1 MALSGSVST
10 NKYTTSSHGTIGL
23 ILSWTA
29 TQSIVNNETTINWTL
44 KSNGTMSSGYY
55 VQAGPVTV
63 KIAGTTVLN
72 TTSRFSMHGSGGY
85 SKSGTIKV
93 AHNQD
98 GTKSVSMSVRAAI
111 YSTSVNCTGSKTFA
125 LDNITRFALIDSAP
139 DFDDEGNPT
148 ISYINPAGSDLVNNL
163 KIRLTWNGG
172 ADYTSWEALSP
183 DGGTYTFDLDSY
195 RTQLRTAATATNALP
210 VQYDLQSELGGDEYH
225 FYSNALMN
233 IINAEPTAGAVTYED
248 SNPTTSGITGDNS
261 IIVQSQSTLNIHT
274 ATATPKK
281 EATIASYSVNFNG
294 TDYTP
299 DGSGD
304 VFITKPAYSGTFT
317 ATVTVTDSRGNTA
330 QATLS
335 VPITPWAAPTAE
347 CTVARV
353 NGFETNTTLTVDGT
367 ISAVTGSS
375 MSITEEHSDDNGST
389 WTAAATVT
397 DNTPTTLSLLNTSEW
412 LVRVKVWDNFTVSTP
427 TVYVLSVGKGIPI
440 AFIDIGMNSLG
451 VNGFPDANNQ
461 LFIAGGL
468 KLKPNDTDAGVELP
482 HNFSTS
488 EKIVGYWLDGRPVY
502 EKTVVL
508 GSTVTVAAG
517 NTSAAGTWTTLES
530 GWTEAVTVLD
540 IKCYH
545 EDAAGCALWAHLSAN
560 WTNNEISVLN
570 VRSVALSVEAFTI
583 QYIKGTFN

>member
-23 ILSWTA
+23 VLSWTA
-29 TQSIVNNETTINWTL
+29 TQSIVDNTTRIYWTL

-55 VQAGPVTV
+55 VQAGPITV
-63 KIAGTTVLN
+63 KIAGTTLLN
-72 TTSRFSMHGSGGY
+72 VTSRFNLYGDGAY
-85 SKSGTIKV
+85 SKSGNITV
-93 AHNQD
+93 PHNQD
-98 GTKSVSMSVRAAI
+98 GTKSVAMSVRAAI
-111 YSTSVNCTGSKTFA
+111 YSTSVNCTGSKTFS

-172 ADYTSWEALSP
+172 ADYTSWAALSP

-225 FYSNALMN
+225 NYKDAVMEVVNAN
-233 IINAEPTAGAVTYED
+233 PTAGAVTYED

-281 EATIASYSVNFNG
+281 EATIASYSINFNG

-304 VFITKPAYSGTFT
+304 VFIVKPAYSGTFT

-335 VPITPWAAPTAE
+335 IPITPWATPTAE
-347 CTVARV
+347 CTLERV

-375 MSITEEHSDDNGST
+375 MSITEEHSDDNGGT
-389 WTAAATVT
+389 WSAAATVT
-397 DNTPTTLSLLNTSEW
+397 DNTPTTIALLNTKEW
-412 LVRVKVWDNFTVSTP
+412 LVRVKIWDSFTTGSP
-427 TVYVLSVGKGIPI
+427 KVYTLSVGKGIPI
-440 AFIDIGMNSLG
+440 MFIDTDMNSVS
-451 VNGFPDANNQ
+451 VNGFPDDNNQ
-461 LFIAGGL
+461 LYVGGTA
-468 KLKPNDTDAGVELP
+468 KLKPNDTDAGVILP
-482 HNFSTS
+482 HAFDTT
-488 EKIVGYWLDGRPVY
+488 EQITGYWIDGSPVY
-502 EKTVVL
+502 ENTVEL
-508 GSTVTVAAG
+508 VTSITLAS
-517 NTSAAGTWTTLES
+517 NTWTLIDTLGES
-530 GWTEAVTVLD
+530 IKLLEAVAYADTAGGCMFCPMFAQFVTGTGELSFLNARSTSVTID
-540 IKCYH
+540 AYTIK
-545 EDAAGCALWAHLSAN
+545 
-560 WTNNEISVLN
+560 
-570 VRSVALSVEAFTI
+570 
-583 QYIKGTFN
+583 YIKI

>member
-63 KIAGTTVLN
+63 KIAGSTVLN
-72 TTSRFSMHGSGGY
+72 TTSRFSMHGGGGY

-111 YSTSVNCTGSKTFA
+111 YSASVNCTGSKTFA

-210 VQYDLQSELGGDEYH
+210 VQYDLQSELGGDTY
-225 FYSNALMN
+225 NDQKAAVMN
-233 IINAEPTAGAVTYED
+233 IVNANPTAGAVTYED

-304 VFITKPAYSGTFT
+304 VFIVKPAYSGTFT

-335 VPITPWAAPTAE
+335 IPITSWAAPTAE
-347 CTVARV
+347 CTLARV

-367 ISAVTGSS
+367 ISTVTGSS

-389 WTAAATVT
+389 WTAAASVT

-530 GWTEAVTVLD
+530 PFLPPLTLGTAE
-540 IKCYH
+540 
-545 EDAAGCALWAHLSAN
+545 
-560 WTNNEISVLN
+560 
-570 VRSVALSVEAFTI
+570 FT
-583 QYIKGTFN
+583 QR

>member
-72 TTSRFSMHGSGGY
+72 TTSRFNMHGSGGY

-111 YSTSVNCTGSKTFA
+111 YSASVNCTGSKTFT

-172 ADYTSWEALSP
+172 ADYTSWAALSP

-195 RTQLRTAATATNALP
+195 RTQLRTAATATNALA

-225 FYSNALMN
+225 NYKDAVMEVVNAD
-233 IINAEPTAGAVTYED
+233 PTAGAVTYED

-281 EATIASYSVNFNG
+281 EATIASYSINFNG

-304 VFITKPAYSGTFT
+304 VFIVKPAYSGTFT

-335 VPITPWAAPTAE
+335 IPITPWATPTAE
-347 CTVARV
+347 CTLVRV

-375 MSITEEHSDDNGST
+375 MSITEEHSDDNGGT
-389 WTAAATVT
+389 WSAAAAVT
-397 DNTPTTLSLLNTSEW
+397 DNTPMTLALLNTKEW
-412 LVRVKVWDNFTVSTP
+412 LVRVKVWDSFTSGSP
-427 TVYVLSVGKGIPI
+427 TVTVLSVGKGIPI
-440 AFIDIGMNSLG
+440 MFIDTDMNSVS
-451 VNGFPDANNQ
+451 VNGFPDNNNQ
-461 LFIAGGL
+461 LYVGGTA
-468 KLKPNDTDAGVELP
+468 KLKPNDTDAGVIFP
-482 HNFSTS
+482 HAFDTT
-488 EKIVGYWLDGRPVY
+488 EQITGYWIDGSPVY
-502 EKTVVL
+502 ENTVELVTSITLASNAWTLIDTL
-508 GSTVTVAAG
+508 G
-517 NTSAAGTWTTLES
+517 ES
-530 GWTEAVTVLD
+530 IKLLEAVAYTDTAGGCMFCPMFAQFVTGTGELSFLNARSASVTID
-540 IKCYH
+540 AYTIK
-545 EDAAGCALWAHLSAN
+545 
-560 WTNNEISVLN
+560 
-570 VRSVALSVEAFTI
+570 
-583 QYIKGTFN
+583 YIKI

>member
-111 YSTSVNCTGSKTFA
+111 YSASVNCTGSKTFA

-210 VQYDLQSELGGDEYH
+210 VQYDLQSELGGDTY
-225 FYSNALMN
+225 NDQKAAVMN
-233 IINAEPTAGAVTYED
+233 IVNANPTAGAVTYED

-281 EATIASYSVNFNG
+281 
-294 TDYTP
+294 
-299 DGSGD
+299 
-304 VFITKPAYSGTFT
+304 
-317 ATVTVTDSRGNTA
+317 
-330 QATLS
+330 
-335 VPITPWAAPTAE
+335 
-347 CTVARV
+347 
-353 NGFETNTTLTVDGT
+353 
-367 ISAVTGSS
+367 
-375 MSITEEHSDDNGST
+375 
-389 WTAAATVT
+389 
-397 DNTPTTLSLLNTSEW
+397 
-412 LVRVKVWDNFTVSTP
+412 
-427 TVYVLSVGKGIPI
+427 
-440 AFIDIGMNSLG
+440 
-451 VNGFPDANNQ
+451 
-461 LFIAGGL
+461 
-468 KLKPNDTDAGVELP
+468 
-482 HNFSTS
+482 
-488 EKIVGYWLDGRPVY
+488 
-502 EKTVVL
+502 
-508 GSTVTVAAG
+508 
-517 NTSAAGTWTTLES
+517 
-530 GWTEAVTVLD
+530 
-540 IKCYH
+540 
-545 EDAAGCALWAHLSAN
+545 
-560 WTNNEISVLN
+560 
-570 VRSVALSVEAFTI
+570 
-583 QYIKGTFN
+583 

>member
-23 ILSWTA
+23 VLSWTA
-29 TQSIVNNETTINWTL
+29 TQSIVDNTTRIYWTL

-55 VQAGPVTV
+55 VQAGPITV
-63 KIAGTTVLN
+63 KIAGTTLLN
-72 TTSRFSMHGSGGY
+72 VTSRFNLYGDGAY
-85 SKSGTIKV
+85 SKSGNITV
-93 AHNQD
+93 PHNQD
-98 GTKSVSMSVRAAI
+98 GTKSVAMSVRAAI

-172 ADYTSWEALSP
+172 ADYTSWAALSP

-195 RTQLRTAATATNALP
+195 RTQLRTAATATNALA
-210 VQYDLQSELGGDEYH
+210 VQYDLQSELGGDTY
-225 FYSNALMN
+225 NDQKAAVMN
-233 IINAEPTAGAVTYED
+233 IVNANPTAGAVTYED
-248 SNPTTSGITGDNS
+248 SNPTTSGITGYNS

-281 EATIASYSVNFNG
+281 EATIASYSINFNG

-304 VFITKPAYSGTFT
+304 VFIVKPAYSGTFT

-335 VPITPWAAPTAE
+335 IPITPWATPTAE
-347 CTVARV
+347 CTLERV

-375 MSITEEHSDDNGST
+375 MSITEEHSDDNGGT
-389 WTAAATVT
+389 WSAAATVT
-397 DNTPTTLSLLNTSEW
+397 DNTPTTIALLNTKEW
-412 LVRVKVWDNFTVSTP
+412 LVRVKIWDSFTTGSP
-427 TVYVLSVGKGIPI
+427 KVYTLSVGKGIPI
-440 AFIDIGMNSLG
+440 MFIDTDMNSVS
-451 VNGFPDANNQ
+451 VNGFPDDNNQ
-461 LFIAGGL
+461 LYVGGTA
-468 KLKPNDTDAGVELP
+468 KLKPNDTDAGVILP
-482 HNFSTS
+482 LAFDTT
-488 EKIVGYWLDGRPVY
+488 EQITGYWIDGSPVY
-502 EKTVVL
+502 ENTVEL
-508 GSTVTVAAG
+508 VTSITLAS
-517 NTSAAGTWTTLES
+517 NTWTLIDTLGES
-530 GWTEAVTVLD
+530 IKLLEAVAYADTAGGCMFCPMFAQFVTGTGELSFLNARSTSVTID
-540 IKCYH
+540 AYTIK
-545 EDAAGCALWAHLSAN
+545 
-560 WTNNEISVLN
+560 
-570 VRSVALSVEAFTI
+570 
-583 QYIKGTFN
+583 YIKI